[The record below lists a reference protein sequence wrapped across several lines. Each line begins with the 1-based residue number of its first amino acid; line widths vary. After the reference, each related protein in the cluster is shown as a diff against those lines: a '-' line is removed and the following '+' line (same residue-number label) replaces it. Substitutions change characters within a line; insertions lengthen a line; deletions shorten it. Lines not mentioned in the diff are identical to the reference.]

1 MPFAMIVLAVN
12 LSVKPGKEE
21 TVAEHFRPLEAESRK
36 EKGCLMYIVHRGV
49 NNPREFLVY
58 EQYSDEQA
66 LEAHRQSP
74 HFQRYAPRIYEACE
88 TQQRSLFRPLENHA
102 NEQRENEF

>member
-1 MPFAMIVLAVN
+1 MIVLAVN

-21 TVAEHFRPLEAESRK
+21 IVAEHFRSLEAESRK

-49 NNPREFLVY
+49 NDAREFLVY
-58 EQYSDEQA
+58 EQYTDEQA

-74 HFQRYAPRIYEACE
+74 HFQRYAPQIYEACDA
-88 TQQRSLFRPLENHA
+88 QQRALFRPLQELPA
-102 NEQRENEF
+102 QKTR